1 MRHYERADLRVT
13 ERTDLYLAHVRNA
26 TWTVIILIAALSS
39 LICGEEEGDAVERT
53 LNLLLAGELLLV
65 HQRQLQ
71 PRIGEA
77 GGREGEDGAEL
88 RGSVMRK
95 SEPSMQLKMMGSAL
109 LQCTPIT
116 DLTQNYWP
124 TFAPPI
130 LRKTKRGRA
139 GRCSLSVPPG

>member
-13 ERTDLYLAHVRNA
+13 ERTDLYLAHVRNV
-26 TWTVIILIAALSS
+26 TWTVIILIAALTS

-71 PRIGEA
+71 LRIGEA

-88 RGSVMRK
+88 RGSVMPK
-95 SEPSMQLKMMGSAL
+95 S
-109 LQCTPIT
+109 
-116 DLTQNYWP
+116 
-124 TFAPPI
+124 
-130 LRKTKRGRA
+130 
-139 GRCSLSVPPG
+139 